1 MNVSRPARAIA
12 ACLFVAVAGCD
23 HGSADSASQAAA
35 GPKKR
40 EPARVRTAAVEQRE
54 MVKTLSTTTVVE
66 SEHEVKLVPRTTGI
80 VTELFAEEGDR
91 VKEGDVLAVLDR
103 RLTKAMIE
111 DAKVALREAE
121 DSVAKSDIAKSEAD
135 SRIVTAQIKYD
146 QTVRDYDRNAKAN
159 LISAQ
164 ALDNLA
170 VQRDTA
176 KNELETA
183 KISAQSAEIATKAVR
198 TTLEKTKLALQRAE
212 LDDTFREINA
222 PFDGVI
228 ASRSI
233 HEGDL
238 VGAGGS
244 VFVLTDVNRLR
255 AVVYRPQRE
264 LSMFLAARR
273 PADDAN
279 ARASAHAPE
288 DHGSDAPATSAEGAA
303 QPAEK
308 SAAGADGTGTAITD
322 LVRASPEH
330 TGTLLEIRAVPEALP
345 GSVFRGDLQL
355 VSPSI
360 DAQSGSF
367 RVTIRMGEPIEG
379 PKDARLLPGMLVRV
393 EIVTERHPDALVVP
407 KRALRREGEQNL
419 LFVVKD
425 GKARKVEVEEGF
437 SDDASV
443 EVHLPAGALLVAGE
457 HVVVVGNREL
467 EDGAEVMEENVP
479 DPTPRDDDRTTG
491 DSPSKTRKG

>member
-1 MNVSRPARAIA
+1 MNVSCSARAIA
-12 ACLFVAVAGCD
+12 GLLLCALAACD
-23 HGSADSASQAAA
+23 HGEPKAGGEEAA

-54 MVKTLSTTTVVE
+54 MTKTLSTTTVVE

-80 VTELFAEEGDR
+80 VTDLDAEEGDR
-91 VKEGDVLAVLDR
+91 VKEGTVLAVLDR
-103 RLTKAMIE
+103 RLTRAMIE

-135 SRIVTAQIKYD
+135 SRIGTAQIKYD

-164 ALDNLA
+164 ALDNLS

-183 KISAQSAEIATKAVR
+183 KISAQAAEIQTKAVR
-198 TTLEKTKLALQRAE
+198 TTLEKAKLALQRAE
-212 LDDTFREINA
+212 LDDSFREITA

-233 HEGDL
+233 HVGDL

-244 VFVLTDVNRLR
+244 VFVLTDISHLR
-255 AVVYRPQRE
+255 AIVYRPQRE
-264 LSMFLAARR
+264 LSMFLSATRSDDETAQAA
-273 PADDAN
+273 
-279 ARASAHAPE
+279 AHAPE
-288 DHGSDAPATSAEGAA
+288 DGAA
-303 QPAEK
+303 DMPPANVADNAHTTQASHDAAK
-308 SAAGADGTGTAITD
+308 SGTGGTAQAR
-322 LVRASPEH
+322 RAGMP
-330 TGTLLEIRAVPEALP
+330 LEIRAVPEALP
-345 GSVFRGDLQL
+345 GSVFRGVLQL

-367 RVTIRMGEPIEG
+367 RVTIKMAEPIEG

-393 EIVTERHPDALVVP
+393 EIVTERHADALVVP

-425 GKARKVEVEEGF
+425 GKAHKVEVEEGF
-437 SDDASV
+437 SDDESV
-443 EVHLPAGALLVAGE
+443 EVHLPAGAVLASGDR
-457 HVVVVGNREL
+457 VVVVGNREL
-467 EDGAEVMEENVP
+467 EDGSEVKEENAADAPVKT
-479 DPTPRDDDRTTG
+479 DERTTG
-491 DSPSKTRKG
+491 ETEGAIRKG